1 MASRAWTSGTRPGRC
16 DSARTPGPPT
26 TPSFPAPTAA
36 STSTRSSW
44 SSSRPTGRTDSPPP
58 PRTAPRPTS
67 SPQPLSLPLSRP
79 PFLRSSLPRSH
90 PTSPP
95 LSLSYACMY
104 ERTHARTQKY
114 THARARAHTHTVAAG
129 PLRAHTHRCCLLPT
143 SHTAL
148 VRLLGAHVRIPA
160 PELASRAARGLFGP
174 TSWPA
179 TAGGRLD
186 PKCAFQR
193 QTPESARRL
202 APAPSRAACSGP
214 PASGRRTLS
223 KGRNGCL
230 ASNTFS

>member
-1 MASRAWTSGTRPGRC
+1 MPIRCGIVGLPNVGKSTLFNALTRAQIAETNIIV
-16 DSARTPGPPT
+16 T
-26 TPSFPAPTAA
+26 TPEKWDII
-36 STSTRSSW
+36 TRKS
-44 SSSRPTGRTDSPPP
+44 GDRT
-58 PRTAPRPTS
+58 
-67 SPQPLSLPLSRP
+67 
-79 PFLRSSLPRSH
+79 
-90 PTSPP
+90 
-95 LSLSYACMY
+95 Y
-104 ERTHARTQKY
+104 
-114 THARARAHTHTVAAG
+114 
-129 PLRAHTHRCCLLPT
+129 
-143 SHTAL
+143 TAL

-174 TSWPA
+174 TRWPA